1 MNTVVY
7 SKIIKCPT
15 CQGLGIIEKHEQ
27 CPTCLGQ
34 EKRESIYAIQIQSNS
49 VGRCKEEVNM
59 NEILIEE
66 DLKEGERYFYSLG
79 DSDVWCECT
88 IKCIV
93 PEQGVVID
101 VPHLE
106 CLQFCYWEDTK
117 FKPYRKEI
125 DEKEETI
132 EQIAKD
138 INKNRHAYYNL
149 NTSEV
154 NSLAKHL
161 YDLGYVKVSEDG

>member
-1 MNTVVY
+1 MNTVFY

-15 CQGLGIIEKHEQ
+15 CQGLGIIEKHEE
-27 CPTCLGQ
+27 CPTCLGE
-34 EKRESIYAIQIQSNS
+34 EKIESIYAIQIQSNS

-59 NEILIEE
+59 NETLNKE

-79 DSDVWCECT
+79 DSNVWWECT

-101 VPHLE
+101 AAHVDT
-106 CLQFCYWEDTK
+106 LQFNLWRNIK
-117 FKPYRKEI
+117 FKPYKKEI

-138 INKNRHAYYNL
+138 INNNKHAYYNL

-154 NSLAKHL
+154 NSLANHL
-161 YDLGYVKVSEDG
+161 YDLGYVKVSGDG